1 MGWPV
6 KSLLLI
12 LGMATAGCQ
21 AQNTPKEV
29 VNIDV
34 NVADFELIMDTIP
47 NGLLLDVRTD
57 NEFAQGHL
65 RGAQQIDFYRDDF
78 ADALEKLDKDQ
89 PVFIYCRSGNR
100 SGKAAKQMK
109 AMGFSAVYNLEGG
122 IGAWSKR
129 NKPVAK

>member
-6 KSLLLI
+6 KSLLLV

-21 AQNTPKEV
+21 AQNTTKEV

-100 SGKAAKQMK
+100 SGKAAKLMK

>member
-6 KSLLLI
+6 KSLLLV

-100 SGKAAKQMK
+100 SGKAAKLMK

>member
-6 KSLLLI
+6 KSLLLV
-12 LGMATAGCQ
+12 LGIATAGCQ
-21 AQNTPKEV
+21 AQNTTKEV

>member
-6 KSLLLI
+6 KSLLLV

-100 SGKAAKQMK
+100 SGKVAKQMK

>member
-1 MGWPV
+1 MGWSL
-6 KSLLLI
+6 KSIVLV

-21 AQNTPKEV
+21 AQTATKEV

-34 NVADFELIMDTIP
+34 NVSDFELIMDTVS

-78 ADALEKLDKDQ
+78 SDALEKLDKDQ

-129 NKPVAK
+129 GKPIAK

>member
-6 KSLLLI
+6 NSLLLI

-21 AQNTPKEV
+21 AQNTTKEV

>member
-6 KSLLLI
+6 KSLLLV

-21 AQNTPKEV
+21 AQSTTKEV

>member
-6 KSLLLI
+6 KSLLLV

>member
-1 MGWPV
+1 MGWPI
-6 KSLLLI
+6 KSLFLV

-21 AQNTPKEV
+21 AQNAPKEV

-47 NGLLLDVRTD
+47 NGLLLDVRTN

-65 RGAQQIDFYRDDF
+65 QGAQQIDFYRDDF
-78 ADALEKLDKDQ
+78 SDALDKLDREQ
-89 PVFIYCRSGNR
+89 PVLIYCRSGNR

-109 AMGFSAVYNLEGG
+109 AMGFYAVYNLEGG

-129 NKPVAK
+129 GKPVSK

>member
-6 KSLLLI
+6 KSLLLV

-129 NKPVAK
+129 GKPIAK

>member
-1 MGWPV
+1 MGWSL
-6 KSLLLI
+6 KSIVLV

-21 AQNTPKEV
+21 AQTTTKEV

-34 NVADFELIMDTIP
+34 NVSDFELIMDTVS

-65 RGAQQIDFYRDDF
+65 RGAQQIDFYRADF
-78 ADALEKLDKDQ
+78 SDALEKLDKDQ

-109 AMGFSAVYNLEGG
+109 AMGFTAVYNLEGG

-129 NKPVAK
+129 GKPIAK

>member
-6 KSLLLI
+6 KSLLLV

-34 NVADFELIMDTIP
+34 NVVDFELIMDTIP

>member
-6 KSLLLI
+6 KSLLLV

-78 ADALEKLDKDQ
+78 ADALEKLDKNQ